1 MTVKE
6 IFELRKRGQVEAA
19 YEAIRPIYAVHKG
32 RYTTLCMFWVASDVF
47 KLRVEQGRIEE
58 AEKIYWALKRL
69 VPLLEE
75 YDRQGTSER
84 EKAGAQGAPFDP
96 STSSG
101 TADPST
107 FRPFDPSTSSGTAD
121 PSTFR
126 PFDPSTGSGTAGP
139 FDKLRDRGDNQVCL
153 SDSEREKAALRLKV
167 TGFMRFAESKLIKE
181 SEKFRRRYFAIRTK
195 KQAARKGDEPEGASE
210 IRACKSEGTCDDSK
224 FQKLLE
230 ILDGE
235 LSVREMM
242 ARLGFG
248 SRDKFLKNY
257 LYPALKAGV
266 VEMTQP
272 ESPRSPRQKYRI
284 RERGD

>member
-1 MTVKE
+1 MTVKD

-19 YEAIRPIYAVHKG
+19 YEAIRPIYAAHKG

-84 EKAGAQGAPFDP
+84 EKA
-96 STSSG
+96 
-101 TADPST
+101 
-107 FRPFDPSTSSGTAD
+107 
-121 PSTFR
+121 
-126 PFDPSTGSGTAGP
+126 
-139 FDKLRDRGDNQVCL
+139 
-153 SDSEREKAALRLKV
+153 ALRLKV

-195 KQAARKGDEPEGASE
+195 KQAARKVDEPEGASE

-266 VEMTQP
+266 VEMTQS

-284 RERGD
+284 REKGD

>member
-1 MTVKE
+1 MKE
-6 IFELRKRGQVEAA
+6 IFELRKQGQVEAA
-19 YEAIRPIYAVHKG
+19 YEAIRPIYAAHKG

-84 EKAGAQGAPFDP
+84 EATLRLAQGPPFGP
-96 STSSG
+96 SPLRTH
-101 TADPST
+101 
-107 FRPFDPSTSSGTAD
+107 RPFDE
-121 PSTFR
+121 
-126 PFDPSTGSGTAGP
+126 
-139 FDKLRDRGDNQVCL
+139 LRNHGDNQACL

>member
-1 MTVKE
+1 MKD

-19 YEAIRPIYAVHKG
+19 YEAIRPIYAAHKG

-75 YDRQGTSER
+75 YDRQGTGER
-84 EKAGAQGAPFDP
+84 EAALRQAQGPQSSGNVGP
-96 STSSG
+96 STL
-101 TADPST
+101 
-107 FRPFDPSTSSGTAD
+107 
-121 PSTFR
+121 R
-126 PFDPSTGSGTAGP
+126 PFDPSTGSGTAGLRDRRP
-139 FDKLRDRGDNQVCL
+139 FDPSTGSGTAELRDRGLRERGDNQACL

-210 IRACKSEGTCDDSK
+210 IRACKSEGTCDYSK

-284 RERGD
+284 KERGD

>member
-1 MTVKE
+1 MKD

-19 YEAIRPIYAVHKG
+19 YEAIRPIYAAHKG

-84 EKAGAQGAPFDP
+84 EATLRQAQGPQGSGTAELRERGTFDP

-101 TADPST
+101 TA
-107 FRPFDPSTSSGTAD
+107 
-121 PSTFR
+121 
-126 PFDPSTGSGTAGP
+126 GSGTAE
-139 FDKLRDRGDNQVCL
+139 LRERGDNQACL

-195 KQAARKGDEPEGASE
+195 KQAARKVDEPEGASE

>member
-1 MTVKE
+1 MKD

-19 YEAIRPIYAVHKG
+19 YEAIRPIYAAHKG

-75 YDRQGTSER
+75 YDRQGT
-84 EKAGAQGAPFDP
+84 
-96 STSSG
+96 
-101 TADPST
+101 
-107 FRPFDPSTSSGTAD
+107 
-121 PSTFR
+121 
-126 PFDPSTGSGTAGP
+126 
-139 FDKLRDRGDNQVCL
+139 
-153 SDSEREKAALRLKV
+153 SEREKAALRLKV

>member
-1 MTVKE
+1 MAARGNDHLLTIWLSLMTVKE

-19 YEAIRPIYAVHKG
+19 YEAIRPIYAAHKG

-75 YDRQGTSER
+75 YDRLR
-84 EKAGAQGAPFDP
+84 EQV
-96 STSSG
+96 SVR
-101 TADPST
+101 
-107 FRPFDPSTSSGTAD
+107 RPFDELRD
-121 PSTFR
+121 R
-126 PFDPSTGSGTAGP
+126 ELRDREPFDPSTGSGTAR
-139 FDKLRDRGDNQVCL
+139 LRERGDNQACL

-284 RERGD
+284 REKGD

>member
-1 MTVKE
+1 MKD

-19 YEAIRPIYAVHKG
+19 YEAIRPIYAAHKG

-84 EKAGAQGAPFDP
+84 EKA
-96 STSSG
+96 
-101 TADPST
+101 
-107 FRPFDPSTSSGTAD
+107 
-121 PSTFR
+121 
-126 PFDPSTGSGTAGP
+126 
-139 FDKLRDRGDNQVCL
+139 
-153 SDSEREKAALRLKV
+153 ALRLKV
-167 TGFMRFAESKLIKE
+167 TGFMRFAESKLIKK

>member
-1 MTVKE
+1 MAARGNDHLLTIWLSLMTVKE

-75 YDRQGTSER
+75 YDRLRER
-84 EKAGAQGAPFDP
+84 GPFDKLR
-96 STSSG
+96 
-101 TADPST
+101 D
-107 FRPFDPSTSSGTAD
+107 RE
-121 PSTFR
+121 
-126 PFDPSTGSGTAGP
+126 PFDPSTGSGTAELRDRG
-139 FDKLRDRGDNQVCL
+139 LRDRGDNQACL
-153 SDSEREKAALRLKV
+153 SDSEREKADLRLKV

>member
-1 MTVKE
+1 MTVKD

-84 EKAGAQGAPFDP
+84 E
-96 STSSG
+96 
-101 TADPST
+101 
-107 FRPFDPSTSSGTAD
+107 
-121 PSTFR
+121 
-126 PFDPSTGSGTAGP
+126 P
-139 FDKLRDRGDNQVCL
+139 FDKLRERGDNQVCL

-224 FQKLLE
+224 FQKL
-230 ILDGE
+230 
-235 LSVREMM
+235 
-242 ARLGFG
+242 
-248 SRDKFLKNY
+248 
-257 LYPALKAGV
+257 
-266 VEMTQP
+266 
-272 ESPRSPRQKYRI
+272 
-284 RERGD
+284 

>member
-1 MTVKE
+1 MTVKD

-19 YEAIRPIYAVHKG
+19 YEAIRPIYAAHKG

-75 YDRQGTSER
+75 YDGLRDRG
-84 EKAGAQGAPFDP
+84 PFDP
-96 STSSG
+96 W
-101 TADPST
+101 
-107 FRPFDPSTSSGTAD
+107 
-121 PSTFR
+121 
-126 PFDPSTGSGTAGP
+126 TGSGTARRP
-139 FDKLRDRGDNQVCL
+139 FDELRDRGDNQVCL

>member
-1 MTVKE
+1 MSVRRP
-6 IFELRKRGQVEAA
+6 FDRLRDRRGRE
-19 YEAIRPIYAVHKG
+19 RLS
-32 RYTTLCMFWVASDVF
+32 TL
-47 KLRVEQGRIEE
+47 
-58 AEKIYWALKRL
+58 
-69 VPLLEE
+69 
-75 YDRQGTSER
+75 RQ
-84 EKAGAQGAPFDP
+84 AQGPPIGP

-101 TADPST
+101 TAH
-107 FRPFDPSTSSGTAD
+107 RPFDELRD
-121 PSTFR
+121 R
-126 PFDPSTGSGTAGP
+126 RD
-139 FDKLRDRGDNQVCL
+139 RDRGDNQVCL
-153 SDSEREKAALRLKV
+153 SDSEREKADLRLKV

-195 KQAARKGDEPEGASE
+195 KQAARKVDEPEGASE

-242 ARLGFG
+242 ARLGLG

>member
-1 MTVKE
+1 MKD

-19 YEAIRPIYAVHKG
+19 YEAIRPIYAAHKG

-75 YDRQGTSER
+75 YDRQGT
-84 EKAGAQGAPFDP
+84 
-96 STSSG
+96 
-101 TADPST
+101 
-107 FRPFDPSTSSGTAD
+107 
-121 PSTFR
+121 
-126 PFDPSTGSGTAGP
+126 
-139 FDKLRDRGDNQVCL
+139 
-153 SDSEREKAALRLKV
+153 SEREKAALRLKV

-248 SRDKFLKNY
+248 SRVKFLKNY

-284 RERGD
+284 REKGD

>member
-1 MTVKE
+1 M
-6 IFELRKRGQVEAA
+6 
-19 YEAIRPIYAVHKG
+19 
-32 RYTTLCMFWVASDVF
+32 
-47 KLRVEQGRIEE
+47 
-58 AEKIYWALKRL
+58 
-69 VPLLEE
+69 
-75 YDRQGTSER
+75 
-84 EKAGAQGAPFDP
+84 
-96 STSSG
+96 
-101 TADPST
+101 
-107 FRPFDPSTSSGTAD
+107 
-121 PSTFR
+121 
-126 PFDPSTGSGTAGP
+126 
-139 FDKLRDRGDNQVCL
+139 

-224 FQKLLE
+224 FQKLFE

>member
-1 MTVKE
+1 MAARGNDHLLTIWLSLMTVKE

-19 YEAIRPIYAVHKG
+19 YEAIRPIYAAHKG

-84 EKAGAQGAPFDP
+84 EATLRLAQGPQALRQAQGPLFGP
-96 STSSG
+96 SPLRTH
-101 TADPST
+101 
-107 FRPFDPSTSSGTAD
+107 RPFDE
-121 PSTFR
+121 
-126 PFDPSTGSGTAGP
+126 
-139 FDKLRDRGDNQVCL
+139 LRDRGDNQACL

-284 RERGD
+284 REKGD